1 MMPAFLLLCAYKNDI
16 LDMFGEAGEKPA
28 RARRRNTHIFSPLP
42 AATAGTGH
50 WQTLRR
56 RMKSVQPEYPND
68 KTAQFR
74 ECRRQ

>member
-42 AATAGTGH
+42 APQQGLVIGNAEKTDEQCKAGISE
-50 WQTLRR
+50 R
-56 RMKSVQPEYPND
+56 
-68 KTAQFR
+68 
-74 ECRRQ
+74 